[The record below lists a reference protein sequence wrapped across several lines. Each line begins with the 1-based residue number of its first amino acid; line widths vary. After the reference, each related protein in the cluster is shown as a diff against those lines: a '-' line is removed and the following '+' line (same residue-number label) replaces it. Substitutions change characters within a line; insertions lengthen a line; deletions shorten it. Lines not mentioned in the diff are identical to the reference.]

1 VVASSASVSSASVV
15 DLTVAPLVSTSTGGD
30 REPIVIV
37 RLYSPSNA
45 IAELTGTGAASSDPV
60 TVDGELADVLSFVG
74 GESDTEFR
82 LQVWIE
88 DEGAHTVCVAATC
101 GRVYTLAPDAET
113 PAQITERINQAIP
126 LALEYLDYPTIF
138 PEWKL
143 VIGGAMSGT
152 GGTTDLQ
159 RKTVTIHRNRGRTV
173 DDYVRTILHEFG
185 HVADAE
191 LLDDTDRAQY
201 LVLRGID
208 PATVWRDSGA
218 TRLEQWGHQPSE
230 DFAEVMVMIWSS
242 RRWTP
247 RTTEL
252 APTPDDSVLTEVAG
266 LLAE

>member
-1 VVASSASVSSASVV
+1 MDS
-15 DLTVAPLVSTSTGGD
+15 TVAPLVSTSTGGD
-30 REPIVIV
+30 PEPIVIV

-45 IAELTGTGAASSDPV
+45 IAELTGTGATSNDPV
-60 TVDGELADVLSFVG
+60 TVDGEPADVLSFVG
-74 GESDTEFR
+74 GEPDSEFR

-88 DEGAHTVCVAATC
+88 DEGAHTVCVAVIC

-113 PAQITERINQAIP
+113 PEQITEHINQALA
-126 LALEYLDYPTIF
+126 LALEYLDYPTMF
-138 PEWKL
+138 PEWNL
-143 VIGGAMSGT
+143 EIGGAMSGT

-159 RKTVTIHRNRGRTV
+159 NKTVTIHRNRGRTV

-208 PATVWRDSGA
+208 PATAWLDPGA

-230 DFAEVMVMIWSS
+230 DFAEVMVMIWSG
-242 RRWTP
+242 RRWRP
-247 RTTEL
+247 RTSAL
-252 APTPDDSVLTEVAG
+252 APTPDDSVLIEVAS